1 MNQENAFFSEKKM
14 YSLLGKSHID
24 IYGWDGSKRD
34 VIHKQNHHV
43 IVERFPINF
52 FMFLIY
58 KTLTEIFANHH
69 KTSLS
74 KTQQD
79 TGL

>member
-1 MNQENAFFSEKKM
+1 MPFSVKK
-14 YSLLGKSHID
+14 KCTHCWAKVTD
-24 IYGWDGSKRD
+24 IYGWDESKRD

-43 IVERFPINF
+43 IVEWFPIHF

>member
-1 MNQENAFFSEKKM
+1 MNQENAFFSGKKNV
-14 YSLLGKSHID
+14 LIVGQKSQ
-24 IYGWDGSKRD
+24 IYGWDESKRD
-34 VIHKQNHHV
+34 VIHKQNHRV
-43 IVERFPINF
+43 IVEWFPIHF